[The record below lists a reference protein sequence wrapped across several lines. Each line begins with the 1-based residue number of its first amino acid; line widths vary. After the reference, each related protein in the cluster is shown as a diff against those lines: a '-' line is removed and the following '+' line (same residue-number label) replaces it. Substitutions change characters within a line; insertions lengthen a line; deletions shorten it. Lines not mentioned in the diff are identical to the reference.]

1 MAKPSQKR
9 RPRGGRWPQRLAWL
23 SVLAVVAAAVLL
35 GGAGPAH
42 RLNLVD
48 LGAAFGLL
56 RQGAYL
62 ALGAA
67 VLGLST
73 LLLAS
78 LCRRLKPALVGG
90 LVLVAVAAMMI
101 VPWQMQQRARQ
112 VPAIHD
118 ITTDMQ
124 DPPAFVALAPV
135 RDAAPNEV
143 AYPGKTTAR
152 QQREAYPD
160 IQPIILNLP
169 LAEAMDTA
177 EATARDQGWELA
189 DVSDNTLEATAT
201 TRWFGFKDDVAIRL
215 REVEGGVRVDVRS
228 ASRVGRSDV
237 GTNAARI
244 RAYLKA
250 LSQRTE

>member
-1 MAKPSQKR
+1 MVTSSDGSR
-9 RPRGGRWPQRLAWL
+9 SHGGRWPRLLAWL
-23 SVLAVVAAAVLL
+23 SVLVAIASAILL

-42 RLNLVD
+42 RLELVD

-67 VLGLST
+67 VLGLAT
-73 LLLAS
+73 LVVAS
-78 LCRRLKPALVGG
+78 LCRRPRPALVGA

-101 VPWQMQQRARQ
+101 VPWQMQQRARE
-112 VPAIHD
+112 VPPIHD

-124 DPPAFVALAPV
+124 DPPAFVALAPA
-135 RDAAPNEV
+135 RKAAPNAV
-143 AYPGKTTAR
+143 AYPGDATAR

-160 IQPIILNLP
+160 IQPITLDLP
-169 LAEAMDTA
+169 LAEAMDAA
-177 EATARDQGWELA
+177 EATARDQGWEVIRVG
-189 DVSDNTLEATAT
+189 DTTLEATAT

-215 REVEGGVRVDVRS
+215 SEVADGVRVDVRS

-244 RAYLKA
+244 RAYLEA
-250 LSQRTE
+250 LSRRTE